1 MRWERFYTYVRTT
14 PCSVAECRDDAVFFT
29 APPVRDLLDLCE
41 QRSELSNHLVAD
53 LGNHLTELDPFRA
66 CLCGLLIGRY
76 GERGAGSA
84 DADRALAG
92 RFLYTLNACLQSI
105 ELICERRSIPVEK
118 LLDRP
123 EALPHCLCALFA
135 TDPEPAMASFGM
147 GSLATGLLSR
157 LAASR
162 PLRDRLRQE
171 KQVIPFCEGF
181 GELFDPALVSLPGLL
196 NMAEEGTV
204 ILLSLERRVGV
215 EAAFR
220 QVDSNFLLFTLLQNL
235 FHREGLLERFG
246 APKFVY
252 DPVLDKLSRH
262 LPLSKK
268 ERVPDLLEDNA
279 GFDYY
284 APSALR
290 ADGRFDI
297 LHLVWGEGS
306 PCTLP
311 QLDGKN
317 LLLLAPLTL
326 PRRWGEEFILGSH
339 PQLRPAAT
347 ITRLLDEAEVASLT
361 ARIRTL
367 NLSKTGMYCVKGGFT
382 IQIHID

>member
-41 QRSELSNHLVAD
+41 QRSELSNHLVVD

-84 DADRALAG
+84 DADRALAD

-123 EALPHCLCALFA
+123 EALPYCLSALFA

-220 QVDSNFLLFTLLQNL
+220 DRKSV
-235 FHREGLLERFG
+235 
-246 APKFVY
+246 V
-252 DPVLDKLSRH
+252 
-262 LPLSKK
+262 
-268 ERVPDLLEDNA
+268 
-279 GFDYY
+279 
-284 APSALR
+284 
-290 ADGRFDI
+290 
-297 LHLVWGEGS
+297 
-306 PCTLP
+306 
-311 QLDGKN
+311 
-317 LLLLAPLTL
+317 
-326 PRRWGEEFILGSH
+326 
-339 PQLRPAAT
+339 
-347 ITRLLDEAEVASLT
+347 
-361 ARIRTL
+361 
-367 NLSKTGMYCVKGGFT
+367 
-382 IQIHID
+382 